1 MFVVLLTYVKE
12 LAVIDALIPEHVA
25 FLDEQYRAGVFLAS
39 GRRVPR
45 TGGVILARGGGRSEL
60 ENILARDP
68 FAKAGAAT
76 YEVVE
81 FSPSKAAPGLEVLLG
96 TEGRRADGEAR

>member
-1 MFVVLLTYVKE
+1 MFVVLLTYVKD

-45 TGGVILARGGGRSEL
+45 TGGVILARSGDRAEL
-60 ENILARDP
+60 EAILARDP
-68 FAKAGAAT
+68 FARAGAAT

-81 FSPSKAAPGLEVLLG
+81 FSPTKAAPELACVLEG
-96 TEGRRADGEAR
+96 